1 MHWPLTWRQ
10 SRSSCASI
18 FTAGMTFVAA
28 PAFTYTCATVTFT
41 PLGLWVRKI
50 ANMSYEMSRGGV
62 DSPRPRDER
71 CYIEQPFGR
80 LADQGGPARK
90 KWIEFLF

>member
-1 MHWPLTWRQ
+1 MSWINGDEGELDALATYLPGGSR

-50 ANMSYEMSRGGV
+50 ANMSYEMSRGESGLT
-62 DSPRPRDER
+62 EA
-71 CYIEQPFGR
+71 
-80 LADQGGPARK
+80 L
-90 KWIEFLF
+90 

>member
-1 MHWPLTWRQ
+1 MRLLGCARKKGGVRASGFTFQ
-10 SRSSCASI
+10 CLGSSCASI

-50 ANMSYEMSRGGV
+50 ANMSYEMSRGESGLTEA
-62 DSPRPRDER
+62 P
-71 CYIEQPFGR
+71 
-80 LADQGGPARK
+80 
-90 KWIEFLF
+90 

>member
-50 ANMSYEMSRGGV
+50 ANMSYEMSRGG
-62 DSPRPRDER
+62 SGLTETP
-71 CYIEQPFGR
+71 
-80 LADQGGPARK
+80 
-90 KWIEFLF
+90 

>member
-41 PLGLWVRKI
+41 PLGLWVRNI
-50 ANMSYEMSRGGV
+50 ANMSYEMSGGE
-62 DSPRPRDER
+62 SGLTEA
-71 CYIEQPFGR
+71 
-80 LADQGGPARK
+80 L
-90 KWIEFLF
+90 